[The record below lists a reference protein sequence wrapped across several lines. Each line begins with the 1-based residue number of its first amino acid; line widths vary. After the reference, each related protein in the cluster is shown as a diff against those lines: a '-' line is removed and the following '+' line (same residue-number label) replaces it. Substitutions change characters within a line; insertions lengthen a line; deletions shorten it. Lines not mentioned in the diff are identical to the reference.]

1 MPAGLNVL
9 LPRLFFPSLPP
20 PLTYSFS
27 LRVQIKGWGGGG
39 WMLGGARRR
48 VEKEK
53 KGVNCLPI
61 DNSIITL

>member
-1 MPAGLNVL
+1 MCYSNGFSP
-9 LPRLFFPSLPP
+9 PRFLFF
-20 PLTYSFS
+20 FS
-27 LRVQIKGWGGGG
+27 SQVQIKGRGGCGG
-39 WMLGGARRR
+39 TGGVYTEE

>member
-1 MPAGLNVL
+1 ML
-9 LPRLFFPSLPP
+9 LRSPP
-20 PLTYSFS
+20 PLILS
-27 LRVQIKGWGGGG
+27 LSEFKLKDGVEGREV
-39 WMLGGARRR
+39 LGGARRR

>member
-39 WMLGGARRR
+39 LDVGWGKEEGGKREER
-48 VEKEK
+48 
-53 KGVNCLPI
+53 C
-61 DNSIITL
+61 

>member
-9 LPRLFFPSLPP
+9 LPRLFSPPSC
-20 PLTYSFS
+20 SFS
-27 LRVQIKGWGGGG
+27 HQVQIKGWGGRGVG
-39 WMLGGARRR
+39 VLGGARRR